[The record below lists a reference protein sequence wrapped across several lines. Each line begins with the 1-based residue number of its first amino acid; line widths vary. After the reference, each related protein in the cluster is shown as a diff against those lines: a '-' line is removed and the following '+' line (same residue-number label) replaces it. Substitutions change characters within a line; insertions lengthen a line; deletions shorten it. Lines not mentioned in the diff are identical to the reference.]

1 MPLTRDVKF
10 PADHGRAGFPP
21 RKLARVAIAAAA
33 LEAAGFAAFG
43 CPVPEDLSKGI
54 RAEFSDG
61 GLAEYRATDNDIV
74 TVRFTAAGQPDPGM
88 IYEAKA
94 GLYDL
99 SASSMRGG
107 KADPGQSLTY
117 RYSTDPADLPVPKPG
132 DAWVGTVTTEYPD
145 GAELT
150 ETAVYV
156 FGRADVARKI
166 GECSFRTVPV
176 KASFIDAEGDW
187 VALDLIWF
195 TDLGFA
201 VTTGQSASGDGGR
214 RARALVAL
222 STSGN

>member
-1 MPLTRDVKF
+1 MPLTLDAK
-10 PADHGRAGFPP
+10 HLWNSGRPSFAPG
-21 RKLARVAIAAAA
+21 RIALVATVAVALGATGAAAS
-33 LEAAGFAAFG
+33 G
-43 CPVPEDLSKGI
+43 CPVPGDLVKGI

-61 GLAEYRATDNDIV
+61 GRADYRAASSDIV
-74 TVRFTAAGQPDPGM
+74 TIRFTVAGQAEPGM

-99 SASSMRGG
+99 SAAAVQGG
-107 KADPGQSLTY
+107 AADPGQSLIY
-117 RYSTDPADLPVPKPG
+117 RYSTDPVDLPIPEPG
-132 DAWVGTVTTEYPD
+132 EAWVGAVTTEYPD

-176 KASFIDAEGDW
+176 KASFVDGEGDW
-187 VALDLIWF
+187 IALDLIWF

-201 VTTGQSASGDGGR
+201 VTTGQSASGEDGK

-222 STSGN
+222 SSSEN